1 MFVIMVV
8 GIFIMKSNPGKNQ
21 RQKYSVKKEMHCRK
35 LSSTIAC
42 QILILSLLGPS
53 MENISVETPI
63 LYMIYDFFGTV
74 MIMQLIPNL
83 SARSSWRFVIDVQLF
98 TLISVKKLLIMK
110 DLLCTTLSFFKQID
124 EICIGR
130 EAGLL

>member
-1 MFVIMVV
+1 
-8 GIFIMKSNPGKNQ
+8 
-21 RQKYSVKKEMHCRK
+21 
-35 LSSTIAC
+35 
-42 QILILSLLGPS
+42 